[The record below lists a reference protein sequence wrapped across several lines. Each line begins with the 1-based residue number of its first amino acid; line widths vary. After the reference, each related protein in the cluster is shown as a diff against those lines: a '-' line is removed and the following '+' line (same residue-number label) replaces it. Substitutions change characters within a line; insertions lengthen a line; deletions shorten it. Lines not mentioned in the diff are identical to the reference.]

1 MKDHTK
7 NILIT
12 LLFAAVIGLV
22 LFGVGYAVG
31 TTRMGDAILDAGFR
45 YIREQ
50 NITILGLEQN
60 NAYDMH
66 KVYGLV
72 KEWLLR

>member
-7 NILIT
+7 NILLT
-12 LLFAAVIGLV
+12 LLFATVIGLV

-31 TTRMGDAILDAGFR
+31 TARMGNAMLDAGLR
-45 YIREQ
+45 YIKEQ
-50 NITILGLEQN
+50 NITILGLNPN
-60 NAYDMH
+60 NTYDMH

-72 KEWLLR
+72 KDWFLR